1 MASVVAKGIDV
12 SKHQKTVD
20 WEKVKAA
27 GIQFAIIRAGF
38 GRNNIDPYFQAEHH
52 RVRQTRDPGRDFLV
66 FLRLKRGGGQKGGG
80 ILPRG
85 DRAV

>member
-38 GRNNIDPYFQAEHH
+38 GRNNIDPYFKRNITECA
-52 RVRQTRDPGRDFLV
+52 
-66 FLRLKRGGGQKGGG
+66 RLGIPVGIFWFSKRGGGQKGGG